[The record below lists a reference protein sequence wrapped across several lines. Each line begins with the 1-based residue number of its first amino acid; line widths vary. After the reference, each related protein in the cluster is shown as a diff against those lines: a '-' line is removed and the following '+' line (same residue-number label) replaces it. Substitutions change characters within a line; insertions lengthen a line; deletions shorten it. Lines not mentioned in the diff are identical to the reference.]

1 MRRKILHSTVQSKP
15 KEEESYLRRVGNPNK
30 SEINL
35 KVVEVDRQKQLLYL

>member
-15 KEEESYLRRVGNPNK
+15 KEESYLRRVGNPNK